1 MYNIAIF
8 DFAYDT
14 DLIRICEIDHCKMDG
29 KSRVMNKLHVLALK
43 SLRLAADAA
52 SGNAV

>member
-14 DLIRICEIDHCKMDG
+14 DLIRIREIDHCKMDYYRAG
-29 KSRVMNKLHVLALK
+29 KSRVMNKLHV
-43 SLRLAADAA
+43 S
-52 SGNAV
+52 